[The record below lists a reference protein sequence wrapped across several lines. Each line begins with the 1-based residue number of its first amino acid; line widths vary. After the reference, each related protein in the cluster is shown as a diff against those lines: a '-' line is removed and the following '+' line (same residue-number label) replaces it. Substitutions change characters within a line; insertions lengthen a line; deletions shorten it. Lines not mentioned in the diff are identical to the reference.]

1 MRKLLGLAACGIA
14 IGMTAP
20 VQADTKTAD
29 GLTYRLTAIALT
41 STEDQFTLT
50 ITGINGSSDTE
61 MGRCGAQPFAF
72 QQPSKFVSA
81 NAPVESATA
90 DERSG
95 LCKSAHP
102 QRGIE
107 NDPPS

>member
-50 ITGINGSSDTE
+50 ITGINGSRLTKKYVFLSQFRDSSE
-61 MGRCGAQPFAF
+61 
-72 QQPSKFVSA
+72 KKVS
-81 NAPVESATA
+81 
-90 DERSG
+90 
-95 LCKSAHP
+95 
-102 QRGIE
+102 
-107 NDPPS
+107 